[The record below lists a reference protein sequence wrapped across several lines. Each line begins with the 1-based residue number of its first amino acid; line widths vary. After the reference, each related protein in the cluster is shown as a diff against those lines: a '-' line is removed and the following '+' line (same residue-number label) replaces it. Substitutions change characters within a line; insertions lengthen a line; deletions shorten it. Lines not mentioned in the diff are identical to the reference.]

1 MRSAKLPEFGVRVKS
16 RQKCSQHMSPS
27 ASIRNGYQPTTLGL
41 NPGEKMA
48 TGIEEYLAERGVTM
62 SILEAMDEGLRRTR
76 QVSLVSFGFVVDS
89 SQTTLHCFKQD
100 NAKTA

>member
-1 MRSAKLPEFGVRVKS
+1 
-16 RQKCSQHMSPS
+16 MSPRTL
-27 ASIRNGYQPTTLGL
+27 IRNRYQPTTLGL
-41 NPGEKMA
+41 KTGEKMA

-62 SILEAMDEGLRRTR
+62 SILEALDEGLRRTR

-100 NAKTA
+100 EAKTV